1 MEDFGRLLCVIGNQY
16 SYIIS
21 SEKLDSKPI
30 RIWEGQRS
38 LDGSRLKELID
49 FQKEKHKTNGYFS
62 FRGSLLIC
70 KDNASGDIW
79 LIDGQHRFVAM
90 KALIDTEEYPVFDI
104 RVDILNTSSTLEI
117 RQEFQ
122 DVNKS
127 VPVPL
132 NFLEPDEII
141 NITVRLLEKKFPKA
155 FTNSKTTRPRI
166 NVNDF
171 KSCLIK
177 ENITS
182 NFKLNEHQLYDAICK
197 FNDDIAKTAE
207 TTIITKLARNNKTEQ
222 QTVRNCRAKCETGD
236 FLYIGLYKGNDWIID
251 LVANLSEPPNPP
263 AQSQPM
269 INSQLPVQTIPYA
282 NPPVQNPPYATPQ
295 IPYTNYPVQY
305 PPAQYLPFQY
315 SPVQYQNPPVYYPP
329 NQYQNTYPFQVR
341 K

>member
-197 FNDDIAKTAE
+197 FNDDI
-207 TTIITKLARNNKTEQ
+207 
-222 QTVRNCRAKCETGD
+222 
-236 FLYIGLYKGNDWIID
+236 DWIID